1 MNFKE
6 LRDKKLRPI
15 FDKIS
20 KELSEKGINHEVID
34 ENDYDA
40 YSSDNYIGMIFPD
53 HGDTGFEHFN
63 NPTISIVH
71 HTERG
76 YLDVHTVIVNEMGS
90 LAPYRLDEH
99 VIITF
104 ATLSE
109 YNQSYLVVQNGKGG
123 IKGVI
128 QLDPKLKSHQKKYV
142 KLSVSTV

>member
-1 MNFKE
+1 VLAFAQSMAKKKPGDIMNFKE

-53 HGDTGFEHFN
+53 HGDTGFEQFN

-76 YLDVHTVIVNEMGS
+76 YLDVHTVIVNEMGG
-90 LAPYRLDEH
+90 LAQYRLDEDTENKIEEH
-99 VIITF
+99 
-104 ATLSE
+104 LE
-109 YNQSYLVVQNGKGG
+109 KH
-123 IKGVI
+123 IKNFLNDHI
-128 QLDPKLKSHQKKYV
+128 LNRL
-142 KLSVSTV
+142 